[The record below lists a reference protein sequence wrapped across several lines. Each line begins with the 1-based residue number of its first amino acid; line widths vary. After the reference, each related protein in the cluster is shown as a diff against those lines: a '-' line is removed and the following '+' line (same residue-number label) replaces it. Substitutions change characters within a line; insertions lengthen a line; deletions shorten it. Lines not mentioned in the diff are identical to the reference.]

1 MLVLAVFV
9 ALLALL
15 PGLGQPAHADTEDD
29 SLLVYCLSPAHRTG
43 LLEAAAALGLAHRD
57 HAGTYVLPDNTP
69 LEPALWSADHRDD
82 FARTC
87 KALFAAQRTPEPG
100 LTASLLPFLT
110 ALAGAV
116 LAFLAASWRDR
127 VARGHALADSLR
139 SAFNGY
145 SQAVEAY
152 LDGSRINRTNTQVV
166 ERRYGL
172 MLELAKAKAAYR
184 KWPMVADVEAEIEGR
199 QLGRPGQEEPD
210 AAEIREWLKNTRGA
224 VFRIAHALAH
234 PLLRNRAMRG
244 TSAGDT

>member
-15 PGLGQPAHADTEDD
+15 PCLGQPAHADTGDD

-57 HAGTYVLPDNTP
+57 NAGSYVLPDNTP
-69 LEPALWSADHRDD
+69 LDPALWSAEHRDD

-184 KWPMVADVEAEIEGR
+184 KWPMVADVEAEVEGR
-199 QLGRPGQEEPD
+199 QLGRPGQEDPD
-210 AAEIREWLKNTRGA
+210 AGEIREWLKKTRGA